1 MMAAFAFPVMLAAGG
16 VAIDLTN
23 MVLTKGELQDASD
36 AAALAAAS
44 ALANDGKSVAEAK
57 LIGMGFFKTQMS
69 NSRADG
75 VDLSKAATVDI
86 QETVSAGGGKTFK
99 VDVSANYDV
108 QFNAFTR
115 LLGQTSTTMRTS
127 STAESATESK
137 NALSMFLVLD
147 RSGSMSFKTDEIASQ
162 TVACKNWV
170 STNWQQPWVVAEKP
184 CHLRK
189 IAALKTA
196 VGSLVAELDKL
207 DPKKEL
213 VRTAA
218 VSYNDTMQT
227 ETKLAWGTTGALDYV
242 NALPAEPLG
251 GTDSHAAFATALDK
265 LAPEDASKETEIK
278 AHKDKSGQTPKK
290 YIIFMTDG
298 ENTHYNGEPKNGQ
311 PNDWYIKK
319 SDGDTEKSCKAAKE
333 KGVIVYTVAFL
344 APKRGKE
351 LLQTCANTFVS
362 EKDPTDHYFEADDL
376 KGLVNAFKEIG
387 VQAAAAA
394 SRLSN

>member
-1 MMAAFAFPVMLAAGG
+1 MMAAFTFPVMLAAGG

-69 NSRADG
+69 NGRADG
-75 VDLSKAATVDI
+75 VDLSKAATLDI

-99 VDVSANYDV
+99 VGVSAKYDV

-115 LLGQTSTTMRTS
+115 LLGQTSTTMHTS

-147 RSGSMSFKTDEIASQ
+147 RSGSMSFKTDEIASR
-162 TVACKNWV
+162 TVACKNWT
-170 STNWQQPWVVAEKP
+170 SDNWQQSWVVPEKP
-184 CHLRK
+184 CYLRK

-196 VGSLVAELDKL
+196 VSSLATEMDKL
-207 DPKKEL
+207 DPNKEL

-227 ETKLAWGTTGALDYV
+227 ETKLAWGTKGALDYV

-251 GTDSHAAFATALDK
+251 GTDSHAAFAKALDK
-265 LAPEDASKETEIK
+265 VAPESASKETEIK
-278 AHKDKSGQTPKK
+278 AHKDKNGQTPTK

-298 ENTHYNGEPKNGQ
+298 ENTHYNGSQ
-311 PNDWYIKK
+311 STAYAKK
-319 SDGDTEKSCKAAKE
+319 SDDETKASCKKAKE
-333 KGVIVYTVAFL
+333 AGVIVYTVAFL

-351 LLQTCANTFVS
+351 LLQSCANTFVS
-362 EKDPTDHYFEADDL
+362 EKDPTDHYFEADDMN
-376 KGLVNAFKEIG
+376 GLVNAFKEIG
-387 VQAAAAA
+387 ERAAAVA
-394 SRLSN
+394 SRLSQ